1 MSSVACRAT
10 VNVPEEFSEVIG
22 RCATDK
28 FQNLSSLATF
38 VRHFSRLNCATHTAN
53 SRSKQPQKKWA
64 IASSRK
70 FTKLQRGKC
79 AVRVFWSIFPPRFTY
94 LLQRRHFSSRWFS
107 PPSWSSAAV
116 RRKEISRRIRWV
128 FVAALFFC
136 RNSHA
141 FCTRKLCEFR
151 AWKLMGNFHTHFSS
165 YSTPQQGECG
175 GRIIDVLRK
184 NRKILSLRF
193 ADFRRLNFHTI

>member
-38 VRHFSRLNCATHTAN
+38 VRHFSRLNCDTHREQSIKATAEKVCDSEFSEIYKIAAWKMCCSSFLVN
-53 SRSKQPQKKWA
+53 FPPLDSRTCCSD
-64 IASSRK
+64 
-70 FTKLQRGKC
+70 G
-79 AVRVFWSIFPPRFTY
+79 IFPPDDF
-94 LLQRRHFSSRWFS
+94 LLLLGRLQLCGGKKFPEEFDEFSSLL
-107 PPSWSSAAV
+107 
-116 RRKEISRRIRWV
+116 
-128 FVAALFFC
+128 LFFC

-151 AWKLMGNFHTHFSS
+151 A
-165 YSTPQQGECG
+165 
-175 GRIIDVLRK
+175 
-184 NRKILSLRF
+184 
-193 ADFRRLNFHTI
+193 

>member
-53 SRSKQPQKKWA
+53 RRSKQPQKKCA

-79 AVRVFWSIFPPRFTY
+79 AVRVFWSIFPLSIHVPVAATAFF
-94 LLQRRHFSSRWFS
+94 LQMIFSSFLVVCS
-107 PPSWSSAAV
+107 CAA
-116 RRKEISRRIRWV
+116 E
-128 FVAALFFC
+128 
-136 RNSHA
+136 RN
-141 FCTRKLCEFR
+141 F
-151 AWKLMGNFHTHFSS
+151 
-165 YSTPQQGECG
+165 P
-175 GRIIDVLRK
+175 K
-184 NRKILSLRF
+184 NSMS
-193 ADFRRLNFHTI
+193 FRRCFIFLSKFTRVLHSETLRVSSLKVDGKFPHSLFVLFNSTTRRMWGEDY